1 MKRIIADGIRQGVQT
16 HVEVFTEDGSIIIE
30 IGYIYDDQIQERF
43 NDLLMDPPPMGGTY
57 YPDPG
62 SMMAAY
68 SVIESGFFDDVP
80 IIEVEGVIGTIPQ
93 VEGDDVV
100 Y

>member
-1 MKRIIADGIRQGVQT
+1 
-16 HVEVFTEDGSIIIE
+16 
-30 IGYIYDDQIQERF
+30 
-43 NDLLMDPPPMGGTY
+43 
-57 YPDPG
+57 
-62 SMMAAY
+62 MMAAY